1 MPMNPIANH
10 ERPSSHMKW
19 GLLAPATVLLGFGGL
34 LFLGAAQEAA
44 QNNAPTWGVASALAI
59 AFALWSL
66 LAMLYL
72 INWRAA
78 RVSAAMARNAFIA
91 PRTGGFIKG
100 FLIGLCGVFVVHV
113 ALFFASFTPAVPE
126 VVRSFASM
134 AIALL
139 PFSILY
145 VIVALMAGFGLRIV
159 RATRS

>member
-1 MPMNPIANH
+1 MPMNNIANH

-19 GLLAPATVLLGFGGL
+19 GLLAPATLLLGFGGL

-44 QNNAPTWGVASALAI
+44 QNNAPTWGVVSAVSI
-59 AFALWSL
+59 AFALWGL
-66 LAMLYL
+66 LALLYL

-78 RVSAAMARNAFIA
+78 RVSAAMARNSFVA
-91 PRTGGFIKG
+91 PKTGGFLKG
-100 FLIGLCGVFVVHV
+100 FLLGLLGVFVLHV
-113 ALFFASFTPAVPE
+113 ALFFAAFTPAAPE

-139 PFSILY
+139 PFSLLY
-145 VIVALMAGFGLRIV
+145 VIVAVTAGFGLRIV